1 MTRDQGS
8 PPGRAAL
15 FKLEMRNEKGEM
27 VVRRIKLE
35 APQSI
40 DGDARRKAG

>member
-8 PPGRAAL
+8 PRGRAAL
-15 FKLEMRNEKGEM
+15 FKWEM